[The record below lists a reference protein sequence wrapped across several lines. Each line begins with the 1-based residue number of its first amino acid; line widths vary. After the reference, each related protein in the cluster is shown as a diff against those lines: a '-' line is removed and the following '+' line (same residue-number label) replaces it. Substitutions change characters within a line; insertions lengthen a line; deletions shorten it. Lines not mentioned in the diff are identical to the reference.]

1 MLRLPVFDARSPRP
15 RRRLKRISYILA
27 RLREKAYMGTRS
39 REERREN
46 QKLGGVRNFVISLY
60 RLRLKTFY
68 SYSPRDRTIIC
79 PLRLF
84 ARAIDDNEDRRIDGS
99 SLRIT
104 SSVLFYRTD
113 RESRRSGNAHAISS
127 NADDLGRH
135 DPPAL
140 RGDRRVHVT
149 RIGTNFPR
157 RRVSLCPRSPGPKP
171 RSSEIS

>member
-15 RRRLKRISYILA
+15 RRRLKRILYILA

-46 QKLGGVRNFVISLY
+46 QKLGGVRKFVISLY

-68 SYSPRDRTIIC
+68 SYSPRDRIIIC

-104 SSVLFYRTD
+104 SSVLFTAPIEKAVDPGTHTRFLRT
-113 RESRRSGNAHAISS
+113 
-127 NADDLGRH
+127 LM
-135 DPPAL
+135 
-140 RGDRRVHVT
+140 T
-149 RIGTNFPR
+149 
-157 RRVSLCPRSPGPKP
+157 
-171 RSSEIS
+171 